1 MRTGKCCD
9 AKKLGCCSAMGG
21 TVLFQDALRQRLN
34 IMQTSRQKV
43 QEFLAA
49 HPPRIS
55 KGKAAGN

>member
-1 MRTGKCCD
+1 
-9 AKKLGCCSAMGG
+9 MGG

-43 QEFLAA
+43 HEFLAA

>member
-1 MRTGKCCD
+1 
-9 AKKLGCCSAMGG
+9 MGG